1 MIVRECGIYKTD
13 YKADMALYPLP
24 FARWAMAGLGV
35 ALVALPFVLPG
46 KYVTWASLVG
56 IAIPGAVGLM
66 LLTGYAGLVSLG
78 HGAFLAVGAYTAA
91 MLATRH
97 GMPFWVCILAGGTMA
112 AIIGLIVGL
121 PSARVKGIYLAIAT
135 IAAQFIIE
143 WAINHIDW
151 IAGRAEPTVVLPPP
165 SIFGWELISDTAKYY
180 VILVFAVL
188 SVLAGLNLAR
198 SRIGRAFV
206 AIRDREVAANIMG
219 VDVYRYKLLAFAL
232 SSFFAG
238 IGGALWAY
246 YLGIANYEMFTIT
259 ISIEYVAMIII
270 GGLGSIIGATFGAI
284 FVTLLPFVLSDVLRA
299 LEDTL
304 GIGDV
309 PGLVGQL
316 RLIVFGLLIIVFLIA
331 EPEGLNRMWRNIKDY
346 VRVWPFRY

>member
-1 MIVRECGIYKTD
+1 VLVKTCGVHKTD
-13 YKADMALYPLP
+13 YRSDMALYPLP
-24 FARWAMAGLGV
+24 FARVAMAGVVVVL
-35 ALVALPFVLPG
+35 AALPLLLSP

-78 HGAFLAVGAYTAA
+78 HGGFLAVGAYTAA

-112 AIIGLIVGL
+112 AVIGLVVGL
-121 PSARVKGIYLAIAT
+121 PSARVRGIYLAIAT

-165 SIFGWELISDTAKYY
+165 SIFGWEVRSDTAKYY
-180 VILVFAVL
+180 LILVVAFLAV
-188 SVLAGLNLAR
+188 VVGLNLAR
-198 SRIGRAFV
+198 SRVGRAFI
-206 AIRDREVAANIMG
+206 AIRDREVAAGIMG

-238 IGGALWAY
+238 VGGAMWAY

-259 ISIEYVAMIII
+259 VSIEYVAMIII
-270 GGLGSIIGATFGAI
+270 GGLGSIVGATFGAV

-331 EPEGLNRMWRNIKDY
+331 EPEGLNRMWRNIKDA

>member
-1 MIVRECGIYKTD
+1 VLNHECGIYKTD

-24 FARWAMAGLGV
+24 LARWTVAIVGV
-35 ALVALPFVLPG
+35 LLVVLPQVLSV

-56 IAIPGAVGLM
+56 IAVIGAVGLM

-97 GMPFWVCILAGGTMA
+97 GMPFWICLPAGGVVA
-112 AIIGLIVGL
+112 AFIGLIVGL
-121 PSARVKGIYLAIAT
+121 PSVRVRGIYLAIAT

-151 IAGRAEPTVVLPPP
+151 IAGQAEPTVVLPPP
-165 SIFGWELISDTAKYY
+165 SIFGRDLTSVTAKYY
-180 VILVFAVL
+180 LILVLAAL
-188 SVLAGLNLAR
+188 AVLAGFNLAR

-206 AIRDREVAANIMG
+206 AIRDREIAAEIMG
-219 VDVYRYKLLAFAL
+219 VNVFRYKLLAFAL

-238 IGGALWAY
+238 VGGATWAY
-246 YLGIANYEMFTIT
+246 YLGIANYEMFTIN

-270 GGLGSIIGATFGAI
+270 GGLGAILGAIFGAI
-284 FVTLLPFVLSDVLRA
+284 FVTLLPFVLSDVLRE

-331 EPEGLNRMWRNIKDY
+331 EPEGLNRLWRNIKDY
-346 VRVWPFRY
+346 FRAWPFRS

>member
-1 MIVRECGIYKTD
+1 MIVRECGVYKTA

-24 FARWAMAGLGV
+24 FARWAVTGLCV
-35 ALVALPFVLPG
+35 ALVALPLVLSG
-46 KYVTWASLVG
+46 KYVSWASLVG

-78 HGAFLAVGAYTAA
+78 HGGFLAVGAYTAA

-97 GMPFWVCILAGGTMA
+97 SMPFWVCILAGGSMA
-112 AIIGLIVGL
+112 AAVGVIVGL
-121 PSARVKGIYLAIAT
+121 PSVRVRGIYLAIAT

-151 IAGRAEPTVVLPPP
+151 IAGRAEPTVVLPAP
-165 SIFGWELISDTAKYY
+165 SFFGWDLTSATAKYY
-180 VILVFAVL
+180 LVLVLAAL

-198 SRIGRAFV
+198 SRVGRAFI
-206 AIRDREVAANIMG
+206 AIRDREVAADIMG
-219 VDVYRYKLLAFAL
+219 VNVYRYKLLAFAL

-238 IGGALWAY
+238 VGGALWAY

-259 ISIEYVAMIII
+259 ISVEYVAMIII
-270 GGLGSIIGATFGAI
+270 GGLGSIIGASFGAV

-316 RLIVFGLLIIVFLIA
+316 RLVVFGLLIIVFLIA
-331 EPEGLNRMWRNIKDY
+331 EPEGLNRMWRNIKES
-346 VRVWPFRY
+346 VRAWPFRY